1 MVGLCSIASIPSR
14 GITTD
19 HSRLDSG
26 RLFLL
31 RNLVTIRIS
40 FLHCIRER
48 DEYGAAHRRSLL
60 VAGLRSPL
68 RSAVY
73 HRPRTWWIYLA
84 APLPLR
90 LLVAVPPDTP
100 MWFLLA
106 AFLNDSLK
114 ALVAAALLRR
124 VLPERGIR
132 FDCLHEFWIYL
143 AAAVV
148 AAPAL
153 SGFAG
158 AASWVALG
166 REFWPTWRNWF
177 LGDALAN
184 IVLTPLLLCL
194 ATDWRKLA
202 AAGPLRHLEGLAV
215 LSGLVLAVQLAYQR
229 GLNNPRMLDLYDY
242 IPVAF
247 LLLAAIRFGPAGAS
261 GSLTVMSVLSV
272 IATERDSSRSVAC
285 PLRWTMYSRCNC
297 S

>member
-1 MVGLCSIASIPSR
+1 MWWADVASRPFAPR
-14 GITTD
+14 
-19 HSRLDSG
+19 HLNYQSRLDSG
-26 RLFLL
+26 RLFFL
-31 RNLVTIRIS
+31 RNLVLFELA
-40 FLHCIRER
+40 FLIAYENAMKMAPRS
-48 DEYGAAHRRSLL
+48 GAPFWLPDSVLL
-60 VAGLRSPL
+60 CALLLTP
-68 RSAVY
+68 
-73 HRPRTWWIYLA
+73 PRKWWIYLA

-90 LLVAVPPDTP
+90 LLIAVPPDTP
-100 MWFLLA
+100 TWFLLA

-124 VLPERGIR
+124 VLPARGIR

-177 LGDALAN
+177 LGDSLAN

-202 AAGPLRHLEGLAV
+202 AAGRCVTWRASPCCRDWPWPYSWRT
-215 LSGLVLAVQLAYQR
+215 SGA
-229 GLNNPRMLDLYDY
+229 
-242 IPVAF
+242 
-247 LLLAAIRFGPAGAS
+247 
-261 GSLTVMSVLSV
+261 
-272 IATERDSSRSVAC
+272 
-285 PLRWTMYSRCNC
+285 
-297 S
+297 

>member
-1 MVGLCSIASIPSR
+1 MWRAYSASRTLPPRLPQYQSL
-14 GITTD
+14 
-19 HSRLDSG
+19 LDSG
-26 RLFLL
+26 RIFFL
-31 RNLVTIRIS
+31 RNLVLFELAFFIAYDNAMKMAPRS
-40 FLHCIRER
+40 
-48 DEYGAAHRRSLL
+48 GAPFWLPDSVLL
-60 VAGLRSPL
+60 CALLLTP
-68 RSAVY
+68 
-73 HRPRTWWIYLA
+73 PRTWWIYLA

-90 LLVAVPPDTP
+90 LFITSPPSTP

-106 AFLNDSLK
+106 AFFNDSLK

-124 VLPERGIR
+124 VLPKRGIR

-194 ATDWRKLA
+194 VTDWRVT
-202 AAGPLRHLEGLAV
+202 AAGPASPECLAV
-215 LSGLVLAVQLAYQR
+215 LSGLILAVQAYQR
-229 GLNNPRMLDLYDY
+229 GEQPENAGPYDY

-247 LLLAAIRFGPAGAS
+247 RYWL
-261 GSLTVMSVLSV
+261 
-272 IATERDSSRSVAC
+272 RSVSVRPAQ
-285 PLRWTMYSRCNC
+285 PVP
-297 S
+297 

>member
-1 MVGLCSIASIPSR
+1 
-14 GITTD
+14 
-19 HSRLDSG
+19 
-26 RLFLL
+26 
-31 RNLVTIRIS
+31 
-40 FLHCIRER
+40 
-48 DEYGAAHRRSLL
+48 
-60 VAGLRSPL
+60 
-68 RSAVY
+68 
-73 HRPRTWWIYLA
+73 
-84 APLPLR
+84 
-90 LLVAVPPDTP
+90 

-132 FDCLHEFWIYL
+132 FDCLHDFWIYL

-153 SGFAG
+153 SGVAG

-194 ATDWRKLA
+194 ATDWRKLTA
-202 AAGPLRHLEGLAV
+202 ASPLRYLEGLAV
-215 LSGLVLAVQLAYQR
+215 FSGLVLAVQLAYQR

-261 GSLTVMSVLSV
+261 GSLTIMSVLSV
-272 IATERDSSRSVAC
+272 IATSTMPAELVHTRCDGRCTLHATVPDRDRHTDHVALCADGAATKDGTIPARKRSAF
-285 PLRWTMYSRCNC
+285 PEYGRYRARDDLDFRPG
-297 S
+297 